1 MLTAEKISALITA
14 DASDPLKRQARVGQR
29 YYEGNHDIRQ
39 YKLYYRDRDGHLVE
53 DKTKSNIRIS
63 HPFFTEL
70 VDQAVQY
77 MLSGKE
83 GYAFSDLPELQT
95 VLDEAFNKNDSFTAE
110 LYDTLTGCLVKGSDF
125 MYAYRDEDGTLA
137 FQWAD
142 SLGII
147 EVRAEDTD
155 DHAEYVIFWY
165 IDRFDKDKEAIK
177 KIQVWDK
184 TQVAY
189 YVQEGQKSVT
199 LDPNI
204 KENPRP
210 HVTYE
215 DGAGEGLGFIPFFR
229 LDCNRKRLSSL
240 HPVKPIIDDY
250 DLMNCALS
258 NNLQDLT
265 EGIYVVRNYNGD
277 SIEELV
283 QSIKAK
289 KAVGVDD
296 EGGVDIKTVDI
307 PYEAR
312 KIKMEVDEDNIYR
325 FGMGFNSQ
333 KVGDGNITNVVIK
346 SRYALLDLK
355 CNKLEIQL
363 KKFLRKIVK
372 VVLDD
377 YNRTHETGY
386 TDKDVYFRFERET
399 ITNATDNAQI
409 SLYEAQTKLTE
420 INTLLS
426 LVDHFDDETFMQSVC
441 DVLDID
447 YEEIKDRLPKSDT
460 GALEDDEETI
470 DDEEAEGGTEA

>member
-29 YYEGNHDIRQ
+29 YYEGNHDIKQ
-39 YKLYYRDRDGHLVE
+39 YKLYYRDRDGHLAE

-77 MLSGKE
+77 MLSGKD
-83 GYAFSDLPELQT
+83 GYVFSDLPELQSM
-95 VLDEAFNKNDSFTAE
+95 LDEAFNKNDAFTAE

-125 MYAYRDEDGTLA
+125 MYAYRDEDGALA

-165 IDRFDKDKEAIK
+165 IDRFDKDKEAIR

-184 TQVAY
+184 AQVVY
-189 YVQEGQKSVT
+189 YIQEGSKSVT
-199 LDPNI
+199 LDPNVT
-204 KENPRP
+204 ENPRP

-215 DGAGEGLGFIPFFR
+215 DGSGEGLGFIPFFR

-250 DLMNCALS
+250 DVMNCALS

-265 EGIYVVRNYNGD
+265 EGIYVVRNYQGD
-277 SIEELV
+277 NIEELV
-283 QSIKAK
+283 QSIRAK

-296 EGGVDIKTVDI
+296 EGSVDIKTVDI

-312 KIKMEVDEDNIYR
+312 KIKLEVDEDNIYR

-355 CNKLEIQL
+355 CNKLELQL
-363 KKFLRKIVK
+363 RKFLRKILR
-372 VVLDD
+372 VVIDD
-377 YNRTHETGY
+377 WNARNGTAYQ
-386 TDKDVYFRFERET
+386 DKDAYFRFDRET

-409 SLYEAQTKLTE
+409 ELYEAQAEQTR

-426 LVDHFDDETFMQSVC
+426 LAERLDDETLMQSVC

-447 YEEIKDRLPKSDT
+447 YEEIKGRLPKSEA
-460 GALEDDEETI
+460 GALGEDEEMI
-470 DDEEAEGGTEA
+470 DDEEAEGGPET

>member
-1 MLTAEKISALITA
+1 
-14 DASDPLKRQARVGQR
+14 
-29 YYEGNHDIRQ
+29 
-39 YKLYYRDRDGHLVE
+39 
-53 DKTKSNIRIS
+53 
-63 HPFFTEL
+63 
-70 VDQAVQY
+70 
-77 MLSGKE
+77 
-83 GYAFSDLPELQT
+83 
-95 VLDEAFNKNDSFTAE
+95 
-110 LYDTLTGCLVKGSDF
+110 
-125 MYAYRDEDGTLA
+125 MYAYRDEDGALA

-165 IDRFDKDKEAIK
+165 IDRFDKDKEAIR

-184 TQVAY
+184 AQVVY
-189 YVQEGQKSVT
+189 YIQEGSKSVT
-199 LDPNI
+199 LDPNVT
-204 KENPRP
+204 ENPRP

-215 DGAGEGLGFIPFFR
+215 DGSGEGLGFIPFFR
-229 LDCNRKRLSSL
+229 LDFNRKRLSSL

-250 DLMNCALS
+250 DVMNCALS

-265 EGIYVVRNYNGD
+265 EGIYVVRNYQGD
-277 SIEELV
+277 NIEELV
-283 QSIKAK
+283 QSIRAK

-296 EGGVDIKTVDI
+296 EGSVDIKTVDI

-312 KIKMEVDEDNIYR
+312 KIKLEVDEDNIYR

-355 CNKLEIQL
+355 CNKLELQL
-363 KKFLRKIVK
+363 RKFLRKILR
-372 VVLDD
+372 VVIDD
-377 YNRTHETGY
+377 WNARNGTAYQ
-386 TDKDVYFRFERET
+386 DKDAYFRFDRET

-409 SLYEAQTKLTE
+409 ELYEAQAEQTR

-426 LVDHFDDETFMQSVC
+426 LAERLDDETLMQSVC

-447 YEEIKDRLPKSDT
+447 YEEIKGRLP
-460 GALEDDEETI
+460 
-470 DDEEAEGGTEA
+470 